1 MGADMPD
8 KTGKLLAEA
17 KQPIGGSDKYK
28 LLSSPM
34 RIVIVSPVRLLGD
47 GLAKYFNCRP
57 EILVEAVVPDL
68 FALRKKLSTI
78 SADIVLIDITQ
89 ALDFEEIRA
98 FAAEW
103 PNVNLVA
110 LGMEGQRRDVAR
122 RGRPFLTG
130 FAGRDGTADE
140 LCNAMV
146 NALANR
152 SIRSAETF
160 PGLLRRCFTRMRRSL
175 TQAKKA
181 L

>member
-1 MGADMPD
+1 MPG

-17 KQPIGGSDKYK
+17 KQPIGGSTK

-34 RIVIVSPVRLLGD
+34 RILIVSPVRLFGD
-47 GLAKYFNCRP
+47 GLAEYLNCRP
-57 EILVEAVVPDL
+57 EILVETVVPDL

-122 RGRPFLTG
+122 RGRPFFTG
-130 FAGRDGTADE
+130 FAGRDGTGDE
-140 LCNAMV
+140 LSNAIV

-152 SIRSAETF
+152 STSSAESF
-160 PGLLRRCFTRMRRSL
+160 PGLLRRWFARMRRPL
-175 TQAKKA
+175 TQAEKA
-181 L
+181 P